1 MRLWNYL
8 ENGGKR
14 AVEVAHR
21 RWGKDEV
28 ALHWTAVAAHEKV
41 GTYWHMLPEAAQ
53 ARKAIWE
60 AVNPHTGKRRIDEA
74 FPSSLRASTREN
86 EMFIR
91 FKNGSTWQVVGSD
104 NFNSLVGSPPVG
116 LVFSEYAIAN
126 PAAWSYLRP
135 ILLENGG
142 WALFIYTSRGNN
154 HGKALID
161 TAKTS
166 KGWLGEIS
174 PVSLTKAVD
183 AEALAEDFEAMVKE
197 MGATQA
203 KALYNQE
210 WECSFDSAVVGS
222 YYGAD
227 LEQAR
232 LDRRICAVAYD
243 PAVPVNTA
251 WDLGLDDA
259 TAVWFYQLVGKEIHL
274 IKYREWTQQ
283 ALTDICREVLNEPYG
298 FGEHVFPHD
307 IEARELTTG
316 RSRIEVV
323 RNIMGN
329 VKVAPRTEVADGINA
344 VRTLF
349 PRMWFDEKGCAQ
361 GLECLR
367 NYRKAW
373 DEKRKVFQDRP
384 FHDWSSHG
392 SDAARYLALTYREQR
407 GLSQERVRSKPRRH
421 SAWAA

>member
-8 ENGGKR
+8 EGGGKR

-28 ALHWTAVAAHEKV
+28 ALHWTAVAAHQKV

-74 FPSSLRASTREN
+74 FPTALRDTTREQ

-91 FKNGSTWQVVGSD
+91 FRNGSTWQVVGSD

-161 TAKTS
+161 TAKES
-166 KGWLGEIS
+166 KGWFGEIS
-174 PVSLTKAVD
+174 PVSQTKAVD
-183 AEALAEDFEAMVKE
+183 QAALDEDLQAMIKE
-197 MGATQA
+197 MGASQA

-210 WECSFDSAVVGS
+210 WECSFDSAVVGA
-222 YYGAD
+222 YYGGE
-227 LEQAR
+227 LEQAK
-232 LDRRICAVAYD
+232 LDRRICAVPHD
-243 PAVPVNTA
+243 PAVPVNTV

-259 TAVWFYQLVGKEIHL
+259 TAVWFYQLVGKEVHL

-283 ALTDICREVLNEPYG
+283 SLTDICREVLNEPYI
-298 FGEHVFPHD
+298 FGEHVYPHD

-349 PRMWFDEKGCAQ
+349 PRMWFDESNCAQ

-407 GLSQERVRSKPRRH
+407 GLTQERARSKPKRH